1 MNLVLLGAGKT
12 GSVVA
17 GVAGERGHQMKI
29 IEIDENPNG
38 AALTRAALAG
48 VDAVIDF
55 TAPHAVLKNIEACTR
70 AGTNMVVGT
79 TGWYDHIP
87 EVRSWVEQAGTGF
100 LFASNFSVGVNV
112 FFKAI
117 TAAAAA
123 LKHGYRG
130 DILERHHIHKKD
142 APSGTAVT
150 MRQIVEKAS
159 GKRLEIRSEREGEV
173 FGFHQLTLSSAADS
187 IVHLCHYFSGPI
199 DYPDLGTAVCR
210 KGVADLCHTG
220 NRPYARF
227 GQAAGCNC
235 ISPDCGGSGKNNMA
249 DRRRRHCYGKCIAV
263 H

>member
-17 GVAGERGHQMKI
+17 GVAGERGHRMKI
-29 IEIDENPNG
+29 VEIDENTDG
-38 AALTRAALAG
+38 AALTRASLSG

-55 TAPHAVLKNIEACTR
+55 TSPHAVLKNIEACTR

-79 TGWYDHIP
+79 TGWYDHVP
-87 EVRSWVEQAGTGF
+87 EVRQWVDGAGTG
-100 LFASNFSVGVNV
+100 LVFASNFSLGVNV

-117 TAAAAA
+117 AAAAAA
-123 LKHGYRG
+123 LKHGYGG

-173 FGFHQLTLSSAADS
+173 FGFHQLTLSSAADR
-187 IVHLCHYFSGPI
+187 IVLTHDATSRRGFAEG
-199 DYPDLGTAVCR
+199 AVLAAEWIR
-210 KGVADLCHTG
+210 GKKGFYEFKDIFDQL
-220 NRPYARF
+220 
-227 GQAAGCNC
+227 
-235 ISPDCGGSGKNNMA
+235 
-249 DRRRRHCYGKCIAV
+249 
-263 H
+263 

>member
-29 IEIDENPNG
+29 IEIVENPNG

-55 TAPHAVLKNIEACTR
+55 TAPQAVLKNIEACTR

-87 EVRSWVEQAGTGF
+87 EVCSWVEQAGTGF

-117 TAAAAA
+117 AAAAAA

-173 FGFHQLTLSSAADS
+173 FGLHQLTLDSAADR
-187 IVHLCHYFSGPI
+187 IVLTHDATSRRGFAEG
-199 DYPDLGTAVCR
+199 AV
-210 KGVADLCHTG
+210 L
-220 NRPYARF
+220 
-227 GQAAGCNC
+227 AAEW
-235 ISPDCGGSGKNNMA
+235 ISGKKGFYEFK
-249 DRRRRHCYGKCIAV
+249 DIFDQL
-263 H
+263 

>member
-55 TAPHAVLKNIEACTR
+55 TAPHAVLKNIEACTL
-70 AGTNMVVGT
+70 AGANMVVGT

-117 TAAAAA
+117 AAAAAA
-123 LKHGYRG
+123 LKHGYHG

-150 MRQIVEKAS
+150 MRQIVERAS

-173 FGFHQLTLSSAADS
+173 FGFHQLTLDSAADR
-187 IVHLCHYFSGPI
+187 IVLTHDATSRRGFAEG
-199 DYPDLGTAVCR
+199 AVLAAEWIR
-210 KGVADLCHTG
+210 GKKGFYEFKDIFDQL
-220 NRPYARF
+220 
-227 GQAAGCNC
+227 
-235 ISPDCGGSGKNNMA
+235 
-249 DRRRRHCYGKCIAV
+249 
-263 H
+263 

>member
-29 IEIDENPNG
+29 VEIDENPDG
-38 AALTRAALAG
+38 VALTRASLAG

-55 TAPHAVLKNIEACTR
+55 TSPHAVLKNIEACAR

-79 TGWYDHIP
+79 TGWYEHIP
-87 EVRSWVEQAGTGF
+87 EVRTWVEQAGTG
-100 LFASNFSVGVNV
+100 LIFASNFSVGVNV

-117 TAAAAA
+117 AAAAAA

-142 APSGTAVT
+142 APSGTAAT
-150 MRQIVEKAS
+150 MRQIVEQVS

-173 FGFHQLTLSSAADS
+173 FGFHQLTLTSAADS
-187 IVHLCHYFSGPI
+187 IVLMHDATSRRGFAEG
-199 DYPDLGTAVCR
+199 AVLAAEWIHGK
-210 KGVADLCHTG
+210 KGFYEFKDIFDQL
-220 NRPYARF
+220 
-227 GQAAGCNC
+227 
-235 ISPDCGGSGKNNMA
+235 
-249 DRRRRHCYGKCIAV
+249 
-263 H
+263 

>member
-17 GVAGERGHQMKI
+17 GIASERGHQMKI

-38 AALTRAALAG
+38 VALTRAALAG

-55 TAPHAVLKNIEACTR
+55 TAPQAVLKNIEACTR

-87 EVRSWVEQAGTGF
+87 EVRLWVEQAGTGF

-112 FFKAI
+112 FFKAVA
-117 TAAAAA
+117 AAAAA
-123 LKHGYRG
+123 LKHGYHG

-173 FGFHQLTLSSAADS
+173 FGFHQLTLDSAADR
-187 IVHLCHYFSGPI
+187 IVLTHDATNRRGFAEG
-199 DYPDLGTAVCR
+199 AVLAAEWIR
-210 KGVADLCHTG
+210 GKKGFYEFKDIFDQL
-220 NRPYARF
+220 
-227 GQAAGCNC
+227 
-235 ISPDCGGSGKNNMA
+235 
-249 DRRRRHCYGKCIAV
+249 
-263 H
+263 